1 MATATASASSTDL
14 AASSGALIAL
24 FARDILKQRPGSTI
38 IADVKASE
46 TLFDDIRRHGGAP
59 LMWKSGHSLLRSK
72 LAAVGGPF
80 AGEMSGHVFFA
91 DRFYGHDDAIYA
103 AVRFLGLAARA
114 EESVAE
120 MRDSLPPVM
129 NTPELSSLATT
140 R

>member
-1 MATATASASSTDL
+1 
-14 AASSGALIAL
+14 
-24 FARDILKQRPGSTI
+24 
-38 IADVKASE
+38 
-46 TLFDDIRRHGGAP
+46 
-59 LMWKSGHSLLRSK
+59 MWKSGHSLLRSK